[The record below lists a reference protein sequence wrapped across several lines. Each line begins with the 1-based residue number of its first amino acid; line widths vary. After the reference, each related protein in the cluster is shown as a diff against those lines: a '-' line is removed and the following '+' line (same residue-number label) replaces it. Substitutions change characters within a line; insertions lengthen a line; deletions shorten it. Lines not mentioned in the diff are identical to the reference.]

1 MKNFK
6 TLEEIGKAYPL
17 KMKYAMVQ
25 ILGTTDYNMGR
36 VKTQKVYSHEKYDY
50 ACVSWRKPLD
60 YIKRKEIP
68 HYSLNKELFDGEV
81 ERIMSSIPEEV
92 VSLLPDI
99 KEVLTGA
106 LEDKIW
112 KELDKS
118 PFIETVIEH
127 QTAQI
132 LQVYIPS
139 YRAEYMGQKIEVDAE
154 LLWEA
159 E

>member
-1 MKNFK
+1 MF
-6 TLEEIGKAYPL
+6 E
-17 KMKYAMVQ
+17 
-25 ILGTTDYNMGR
+25 
-36 VKTQKVYSHEKYDY
+36 
-50 ACVSWRKPLD
+50 
-60 YIKRKEIP
+60 
-68 HYSLNKELFDGEV
+68 GEV

-92 VSLLPDI
+92 VSILPNI

-106 LEDKIW
+106 LENKIW

-127 QTAQI
+127 QTEQI